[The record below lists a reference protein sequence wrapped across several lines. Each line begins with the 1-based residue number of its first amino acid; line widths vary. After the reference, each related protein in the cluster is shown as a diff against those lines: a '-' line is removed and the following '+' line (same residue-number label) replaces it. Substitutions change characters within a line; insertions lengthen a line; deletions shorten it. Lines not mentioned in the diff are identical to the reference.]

1 MKIENIKLFIK
12 SVLNI
17 EEVSD
22 EQAQN
27 VNLLLND
34 LSDTWVNKDI
44 KVSVT
49 PKMTKN

>member
-1 MKIENIKLFIK
+1 MKIENVKLFIK

-22 EQAQN
+22 EQAQK

-34 LSDTWVNKDI
+34 LSDREERVVRMYYGLDDGR
-44 KVSVT
+44 
-49 PKMTKN
+49 